1 MLAFGPVPSRR
12 LGLSLGI
19 NHIPPKHCPYSCVY
33 CQVGKTDHLEIT
45 RREFFPVEQILR
57 DVKQKIDDSAKGD
70 QSIDYLTL
78 VPDGEPT
85 LDLHLDTLIDELK
98 QFGIPIAVISNASLI
113 DREDVQQA
121 LLLADW
127 VSLKVDSV
135 VEEEW
140 RKINRPHRY
149 LSLSAILAGIF
160 RFKVKYQ
167 GELVTETMLVS
178 GVNDSDDS
186 LRRLCDFLEVL
197 EPFQSYLSVPV
208 RPPAESCVPP
218 PLADRLRRINHFVAD
233 RIPVVEPLFE
243 LERPEFFST
252 GDLDEDILAI
262 CAVHPI
268 RQKALMQMINQAGGD
283 SSAADK
289 LFQSG
294 KLMRVRYRGDIFYRR
309 RW

>member
-12 LGLSLGI
+12 LGNSLGI

-33 CQVGKTDHLEIT
+33 CQVGKTDHLEIA
-45 RREFFPVEQILR
+45 RREFFSVEQIHR
-57 DVKQKIDDSAKGD
+57 DVKQKIDDSEIGG

-85 LDLHLDTLIDELK
+85 LDIHLEELIEGLR

-121 LLLADW
+121 LQLADW

-140 RKINRPHRY
+140 RRINRPHRY

-178 GVNDSDDS
+178 DVNDGEDS

-197 EPFQSYLSVPV
+197 EPFQSFLSVPV
-208 RPPAESCVPP
+208 RPPAETWVHPP
-218 PLADRLRRINHFVAD
+218 QADELRRIYHFVAE

-243 LERPEFFST
+243 LERPEFIST
-252 GDLDEDILAI
+252 GNLDEDILAI

-268 RQKALMQMINQAGGD
+268 RQKALMHMITQAGGNW
-283 SSAADK
+283 SAVDK
-289 LFQSG
+289 LFEIG
-294 KLMRVRYRGDIFYRR
+294 KLMRVPYRGEFFYRR
-309 RW
+309 KW